1 MSRFSDFSLYKRT
14 DELLRPAEKDLRD
27 RFYSSENIRLIYKK
41 ALSDIIAGV
50 SYSHVMTT
58 MDAVFRLAITKTEEL
73 PDVSD
78 MNAGVLRKIQTDT
91 ARVNASQKRYTER
104 VFSKNNLPTNFLPRP
119 SYRSTIDDG
128 NGDEEDNTIELLR
141 R

>member
-1 MSRFSDFSLYKRT
+1 MSRFSDFSLRKRT
-14 DELLRPAEKDLRD
+14 DELLRPAEKDLSD
-27 RFYSSENIRLIYKK
+27 RFYSAENTQLLHKK
-41 ALSDIIAGV
+41 ALTDIDEGV

-58 MDAVFRLAITKTEEL
+58 MDAVFRIAITKTEDF

-78 MNAGVLRKIQTDT
+78 MNAGVLRKIRSDT

-104 VFSKNNLPTNFLPRP
+104 VFSNNNLPTNFLPRP
-119 SYRSTIDDG
+119 SYRSLNDG
-128 NGDEEDNTIELLR
+128 DGDEDDNTIELLR